1 MKYSEELESMIASAV
16 EKGAITDQERNIIV
30 KKALIQGV
38 DPNEL
43 NLDFEARL
51 AKKKKEQ
58 EMAKPVPST
67 PINTTKMG
75 DVMKCPNC
83 GEPYQPGTY
92 KCESCGHIFQN
103 IEANRASIQMAEGV
117 QKLMNRKQSAWS
129 NDKENLT
136 REYIKN
142 FPIPNTK
149 DDILDF
155 LLSLRAKAEENGYF
169 QSSYEAKYKETL
181 SKAKILFA
189 DDPQVQAAV
198 KEVTQKKLISPQ
210 KKSLIIMGIFMLI
223 PGVMFLL
230 LIVILII
237 SKLLGL
243 EI

>member
-16 EKGAITDQERNIIV
+16 EKGAITDQERNLIV

-92 KCESCGHIFQN
+92 KCQSCGHIFQN
-103 IEANRASIQMAEGV
+103 IEANRSSVQMAEGV
-117 QKLMNRKQSAWS
+117 QKLMSRKQ
-129 NDKENLT
+129 EEQT
-136 REYIKN
+136 REFIKN

-155 LLSLRAKAEENGYF
+155 LLSLRARAEENGFY
-169 QSSYEAKYKETL
+169 QDSYIAKYKETL

-198 KEVTQKKLISPQ
+198 QEVTRKKLISSQ
-210 KKSLIIMGIFMLI
+210 MQFLIFVGVSFVVLLIIAILSLIL
-223 PGVMFLL
+223 
-230 LIVILII
+230 
-237 SKLLGL
+237 S
-243 EI
+243 

>member
-16 EKGAITDQERNIIV
+16 EKGAITDQERNLIV

-92 KCESCGHIFQN
+92 KCQSCGHIFQN
-103 IEANRASIQMAEGV
+103 IEANRASVQMAEGV
-117 QKLMNRKQSAWS
+117 QKLMSRKQ
-129 NDKENLT
+129 EEQT
-136 REYIKN
+136 REFIKN
-142 FPIPNTK
+142 YPIPNTK

-155 LLSLRAKAEENGYF
+155 LLSLRAKAEENGLY
-169 QSSYEAKYKETL
+169 QNSYIAKYKETL

-198 KEVTQKKLISPQ
+198 QEVTRKKLISSKMQ
-210 KKSLIIMGIFMLI
+210 
-223 PGVMFLL
+223 L
-230 LIVILII
+230 LIFAGVLFIIAIII
-237 SKLLGL
+237 SILSRILS
-243 EI
+243 